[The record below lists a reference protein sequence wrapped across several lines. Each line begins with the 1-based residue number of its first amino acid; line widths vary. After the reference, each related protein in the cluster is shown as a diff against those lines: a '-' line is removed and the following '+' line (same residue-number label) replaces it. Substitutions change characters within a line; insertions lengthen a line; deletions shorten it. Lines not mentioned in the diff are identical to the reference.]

1 MRRIIKKPGDI
12 FKFPLTAEGVHAYAQ
27 WLPDATVR
35 VFLAACDF
43 DLSVDQVLRLPTAF
57 RVLLFKDTPNRYEWL
72 KVGPS
77 VVPEHYSAPMRY
89 AKKDILTGALS
100 VYFQG
105 IETSASQEQLKDLET
120 LAVWAHP
127 HIVERLEAQLEG
139 RESKFLK
146 SISVTV

>member
-1 MRRIIKKPGDI
+1 MPRIVKKPGDI
-12 FKFPLTAEGVHAYAQ
+12 FKFSLSADGIHAYAQ
-27 WLPDATVR
+27 WLPDATAR

-43 DLSVDQVLRLPTAF
+43 DLSVDQVLQLPTAF
-57 RVLLFKDTPNRYEWL
+57 RVLVFQDTPNRYGWS
-72 KVGPS
+72 KVGNA
-77 VVPEHYSAPMRY
+77 VVPEQYSTPVRY

-100 VYFQG
+100 IYFQG
-105 IETSASQEQLKDLET
+105 IETVAAEEQLKDLET

-146 SISVTV
+146 SVSATV